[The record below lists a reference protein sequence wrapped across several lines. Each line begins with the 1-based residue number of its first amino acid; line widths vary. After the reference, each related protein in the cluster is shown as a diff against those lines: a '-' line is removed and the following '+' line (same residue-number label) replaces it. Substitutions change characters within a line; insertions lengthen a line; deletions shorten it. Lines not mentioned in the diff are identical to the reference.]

1 MSNECTLIPPG
12 SPLTNKLKLNDKNNI
27 MSLTSTAI
35 KRPTLIVVIFAVLGL
50 LGIASYFSIGYEL
63 LPKMSKQIITIST
76 TYPGAAPSEVEN
88 SVTKKVEDAVS
99 SLEKLDN
106 IKSQSFEGKSKVIVE
121 FKSDVDIN
129 QAMQDAQQK
138 VDGIAADLPDDAK
151 APEISKFSVDEAP
164 IMKMSVSAKTDNRQ
178 LYEIVDQRIKPLLSK
193 LGGVANV
200 GMMGGEER
208 QIRVNIDRKKLES
221 FNLDAQQVLN
231 AIESS
236 NLDFPAGSV
245 KDESN
250 ETTIRLAG
258 KFKSTKDIEDV
269 IVTSKDGRAI
279 FLKDLAVVID
289 GIKETESISRYNATT
304 AIGLLIYKQ
313 TDANAVQVSE
323 QVQTEIKKLEN
334 QYTAQGLKF
343 AVAQDSSD
351 FTLKAAE
358 AVNHD
363 LLLAIVLVA
372 LVMLVFLHSM
382 RNAIIVMVAIP
393 ASLVSTYIAIHAF
406 GFTFNLMTLLALSL
420 VIGILV
426 DDSIVVLENIQRHME
441 MGKDKRK
448 AALEGREEIGFTA
461 MSITLVDV
469 VVFLP
474 ITMVDGMIADIL
486 RQFSLVVVVSTLMS
500 LFVCFTL
507 TPLLVSRFGK
517 LTHPSRKKI
526 GGRIILWV
534 EDKIN
539 ALIEKYTS
547 LLKWSLGRKRWVL
560 ITTLVLL
567 FSSFALVGA
576 GFIGNEFVNMG
587 DRGELVVKVEL
598 PKDAN
603 IQQTNLK
610 TQEVEQYILSKPEV
624 INVFSSMGK
633 SDDIFSAQGE
643 RHIAEVSIKLVDKN
657 ERSFSSE
664 KFAQTIQKEL
674 QENIEGAK
682 ITTSQVDIMGNTSEA
697 PIQLVIYGENT
708 DQILKYADTVLAKVK
723 TVPGTSSQKISIEN
737 NKPEVS
743 VKVDKQKMMALGLRM
758 DQVGNVINLAFS
770 GNTDSKLT
778 EGQYDYDIAVKLDA
792 FNRQSVDELKQLA
805 FVNSA
810 GQTVRLNQ
818 FAEIER
824 TIGPAKLERK
834 DRISSVTVSCEVVGR
849 PQGTLGAEIK
859 ALVDKS
865 GIPAGLT
872 VSYEGNMKQQ
882 ADAFGSMGMALIASI
897 IFVYLIMVALYD
909 SYIYPFVVL
918 FSIPVAIVGALLAL
932 AMNMQSLNIFSLLGI
947 IMLIGLV
954 AKNAILLV
962 DYTNQLKAQGY
973 KTRDALIESGRTR
986 LRPILMTT
994 IAMVIGM
1001 LPLALASGAGAEWKN
1016 GMAWALIGG
1025 LTSSMLLTLVVVP
1038 VMYTIIDKIKDKF
1051 TKQKTEQA
1059 KEIQL
1064 LPAVNH

>member
-1 MSNECTLIPPG
+1 
-12 SPLTNKLKLNDKNNI
+12 

-35 KRPTLIVVIFAVLGL
+35 KRPTLIVVIFSVLAL
-50 LGIASYFSIGYEL
+50 LGVASYFTIGYEL
-63 LPKMSKQIITIST
+63 LPKMSKQIITIT
-76 TYPGAAPSEVEN
+76 TAYPGAAPTEVEN
-88 SVTKKVEDAVS
+88 SVTKKIEDAVS

-106 IKSQSFEGKSKVIVE
+106 IKSSSFEGNSKVIVE

-138 VDGIAADLPDDAK
+138 VDGIASDLPEDAED
-151 APEISKFSVDEAP
+151 PEISKFSVDEAP
-164 IMKMSVSAKTDNRQ
+164 IMKMSVSSKMESRR

-193 LGGVANV
+193 LAGVANV
-200 GMMGGEER
+200 GLMGGEER

-221 FNLDAQQVLN
+221 FGLDASAVLK

-245 KDESN
+245 KDLSN

-258 KFKSTKDIEDV
+258 KFKEPKDLEQVV
-269 IVTSKDGRAI
+269 ITNREGRTI
-279 FLKDLAVVID
+279 FLKDVAVVID
-289 GIKETESISRYNATT
+289 GIKETESISRFNANT
-304 AIGLLIYKQ
+304 AIGLLMYKQ
-313 TDANAVQVSE
+313 TDANAVEVSE
-323 QVQTEIKKLEN
+323 QVHAEIVKLEKE
-334 QYTAQGLKF
+334 YAKEGLKF
-343 AVAQDSSD
+343 AIAQDSSE

-363 LLLAIVLVA
+363 LLLAIILVA

-382 RNAIIVMVAIP
+382 RNAIIVMIAIP

-474 ITMVDGMIADIL
+474 ITMVDGLIADIL

-517 LTHPSRKKI
+517 LTHPNKKRL

-534 EDKIN
+534 ESRIN
-539 ALIEKYTS
+539 RLIESYTG
-547 LLKWSLGRKRWVL
+547 LLKWSLSHKRWVL
-560 ITTLVLL
+560 ITTIALL
-567 FSSFALVGA
+567 IGSFSLVGA

-587 DRGELVVKVEL
+587 DRGEMVVKVEL
-598 PKDAN
+598 PKDAS
-603 IQQTNLK
+603 IQQTNRK
-610 TQEVEQYILSKPEV
+610 TQEVEQYILTKPEV
-624 INVFSSMGK
+624 VNVFSSMGK
-633 SDDIFSAQGE
+633 SDDQFSAQGE
-643 RHIAEVSIKLVDKN
+643 RHLAEVSVKLVDKS
-657 ERSFSSE
+657 ERSFSTEQFS
-664 KFAQTIQKEL
+664 QILLKEL
-674 QENIEGAK
+674 QQRIEGAK
-682 ITTSQVDIMGNTSEA
+682 ITTSQVDIMGSTSEA
-697 PIQLVIYGENT
+697 PIQLVLNGQHVDEL
-708 DQILKYADTVLAKVK
+708 LKYADTILAKMK
-723 TVPGTSSQKISIEN
+723 TVPGTSSQKVSIEN

-743 VKVDKQKMMALGLRM
+743 VKVDKEKMMALGLRL
-758 DQVGNVINLAFS
+758 DQVGSVINLAFS
-770 GNTDSKLT
+770 GNSDSKLT
-778 EGQYDYDIAVKLDA
+778 QGQYDYDITVKLDA
-792 FNRQSVDELKQLA
+792 FNRQSVDELSQLS
-805 FVNSA
+805 FVNAA
-810 GQTVRLNQ
+810 GQTIRLDQ
-818 FAEIER
+818 FAAIER

-849 PQGTLGAEIK
+849 PQGTVGAEIK
-859 ALVDKS
+859 ALVDKDPLPE
-865 GIPAGLT
+865 GMTI
-872 VSYEGNMKQQ
+872 SYEGNMKQQ

-918 FSIPVAIVGALLAL
+918 FSIPVAMVGALLAL
-932 AMNMQSLNIFSLLGI
+932 ALTMQSLNIFSILGI
-947 IMLIGLV
+947 IMLVGLV

-962 DYTNQLKAQGY
+962 DYTNQLKAKGM
-973 KTRDALIESGRTR
+973 KTREALIESGRTR

-1016 GMAWALIGG
+1016 GMALALIGG

-1038 VMYTIIDKIKDKF
+1038 VMYVIIDKIKDRF
-1051 TKQKTEQA
+1051 TRKN
-1059 KEIQL
+1059 KEEVPVVNL
-1064 LPAVNH
+1064 LPAPTN

>member
-1 MSNECTLIPPG
+1 M
-12 SPLTNKLKLNDKNNI
+12 
-27 MSLTSTAI
+27 
-35 KRPTLIVVIFAVLGL
+35 VIFSVLGL
-50 LGIASYFSIGYEL
+50 LGTASYFSIGYEL
-63 LPKMSKQIITIST
+63 LPKMSKQVITIST
-76 TYPGAAPSEVEN
+76 AYPGAAPTEVEN
-88 SVTKKVEDAVS
+88 SVTKKIEDAVS

-106 IKSQSFEGKSKVIVE
+106 IKSQSLEGNSKVIVE
-121 FKSDVDIN
+121 FKSDVNIN

-138 VDGIAADLPDDAK
+138 VDGIASSLPEDARD
-151 APEISKFSVDEAP
+151 PEISKFSVDEAP

-200 GMMGGEER
+200 GLKGGEER
-208 QIRVNIDRKKLES
+208 QIRVNIDRKRLES
-221 FNLDAQQVLN
+221 FGLDAQSVLK

-258 KFKSTKDIEDV
+258 KFKDPKDIENV
-269 IVTSKDGRAI
+269 IITSREGRAI
-279 FLKDLAVVID
+279 YLKDVAVVID
-289 GIKETESISRYNATT
+289 GIKETETISRYNANT
-304 AIGLLIYKQ
+304 AIGLLMYKQ
-313 TDANAVQVSE
+313 TDANAVQVSV
-323 QVQTEIKKLEN
+323 QVREEIKKLEKE
-334 QYTAQGLKF
+334 YAAEGLKF
-343 AVAQDSSD
+343 AIAQDSSE

-363 LLLAIVLVA
+363 LVLAIVLVA

-393 ASLVSTYIAIHAF
+393 ASLVSTYIAIMAF

-474 ITMVDGMIADIL
+474 ITMVHGMIADIL

-517 LTHPSRKKI
+517 LTHPNKKKI

-534 EDKIN
+534 ESGIN
-539 ALIEKYTS
+539 GIINRYTS
-547 LLKWSLGRKRWVL
+547 LLKWSLGHKRWVL
-560 ITTLVLL
+560 ITILILMIGS
-567 FSSFALVGA
+567 FSLVGG
-576 GFIGNEFVNMG
+576 GFIGSEFVNMG

-610 TQEVEQYILSKPEV
+610 TQEVEQYILTKPEV
-624 INVFSSMGK
+624 LNVFSSMGK
-633 SDDIFSAQGE
+633 SDDKFAGQGE
-643 RHIAEVSIKLVDKN
+643 RHLAEVSIKLVDKS
-657 ERSFSSE
+657 ERSFTTERFSQII
-664 KFAQTIQKEL
+664 KKEL
-674 QENIEGAK
+674 EEKIEGAK
-682 ITTSQVDIMGNTSEA
+682 ITTSQVDIMGSTSEA
-697 PIQLVIYGENT
+697 PIQLVLNGENVGK
-708 DQILKYADTVLAKVK
+708 LLSYADTILAKMK

-737 NKPEVS
+737 NKPEIS
-743 VKVDKQKMMALGLRM
+743 VKVNKEKMMSLGLRM
-758 DQVGNVINLAFS
+758 DQVGNIINLAFN
-770 GNTDSKLT
+770 GNSDAKLT
-778 EGQYDYDIAVKLDA
+778 QGQYDYDITVKLDA
-792 FNRQSVDELKQLA
+792 FNRQSVDDLKKLS
-805 FVNSA
+805 FVNA
-810 GQTVRLNQ
+810 TGQTIMLDQ
-818 FAEIER
+818 FAAIER

-849 PQGTLGAEIK
+849 PQGTVGEEIK
-859 ALVDKS
+859 KLVDKDPLPP
-865 GIPAGLT
+865 GMTI
-872 VSYEGNMKQQ
+872 SYEGNMKQQ

-918 FSIPVAIVGALLAL
+918 FSIPVAMVGALLAL
-932 AMNMQSLNIFSLLGI
+932 AMNMQSLNIFSILGI
-947 IMLIGLV
+947 IMLVGLV

-962 DYTNQLKAQGY
+962 DCTNQLKAKGY

-1025 LTSSMLLTLVVVP
+1025 LTSSMILTLVMVP
-1038 VMYTIIDKIKDKF
+1038 VMYTIVDSMKDRFSK
-1051 TKQKTEQA
+1051 KSSEPLAGDVK
-1059 KEIQL
+1059 L
-1064 LPAVNH
+1064 LPA

>member
-1 MSNECTLIPPG
+1 
-12 SPLTNKLKLNDKNNI
+12 
-27 MSLTSTAI
+27 MSLTSTSI
-35 KRPTLIVVIFAVLGL
+35 KRPTLIVVIFTVLGL

-63 LPKMSKQIITIST
+63 LPKMSKQVITIST
-76 TYPGAAPSEVEN
+76 AYPGAAPSEVEN
-88 SVTKKVEDAVS
+88 SVTKKVEDAIS

-106 IKSQSFEGKSKVIVE
+106 IKSQSLEGNSKVIVE
-121 FKSDVDIN
+121 FKADVDIN
-129 QAMQDAQQK
+129 QAMQDAQRK
-138 VDGIAADLPDDAK
+138 VDGIAADLPEDAK
-151 APEISKFSVDEAP
+151 DPEISKFSVDEAP
-164 IMKMSVSAKTDNRQ
+164 IMKMSVSSKTDNRQ
-178 LYEIVDQRIKPLLSK
+178 LYEIVEQRIVPLLSK
-193 LGGVANV
+193 LAGVANV

-208 QIRVNIDRKKLES
+208 QIRVNIDRTKMEA
-221 FNLDAQQVLN
+221 FGLDAQQVLT

-236 NLDFPAGSV
+236 NLDFPAGAV
-245 KDESN
+245 KNESS
-250 ETTIRLAG
+250 EITIRLAG
-258 KFKSTKDIEDV
+258 KFKDTKDIEDV
-269 IVTSKDGRAI
+269 VITNRDGRAI
-279 FLKDLAVVID
+279 YLKDVAVVID
-289 GIKETESISRYNATT
+289 GIKETETISRYNATT
-304 AIGLLIYKQ
+304 AIGLLMYKQ

-323 QVQTEIKKLEN
+323 QVQEEIKKLEKE
-334 QYTAQGLKF
+334 YAAQGLKF
-343 AVAQDSSD
+343 AMAQDSSE

-363 LLLAIVLVA
+363 LVLAIILVA

-393 ASLVSTYIAIHAF
+393 ASLVSTYIAIYAF

-448 AALEGREEIGFTA
+448 AALEGRKEIGFTA

-474 ITMVDGMIADIL
+474 IAMVDGMIADIL

-517 LTHPSRKKI
+517 LTHPSKKKI

-534 EDKIN
+534 EKKIN
-539 ALIEKYTS
+539 KLTESYSAI
-547 LLKWSLGRKRWVL
+547 LKWSLGHKRWVL

-567 FSSFALVGA
+567 IGSFSLVGG

-587 DRGELVVKVEL
+587 DRGEMVVKVEL
-598 PKDAN
+598 PKDAT

-624 INVFSSMGK
+624 LNVFSSMGK
-633 SDDIFSAQGE
+633 SDNQFAAQGE
-643 RHIAEVSIKLVDKN
+643 RHLAEISVKLVDKS
-657 ERSFSSE
+657 ERSFSTE
-664 KFAQTIQKEL
+664 KFSKDIRKEL
-674 QENIEGAK
+674 EEKIGGAK
-682 ITTSQVDIMGNTSEA
+682 ITTSQVDIMGSTSEA
-697 PIQLVIYGENT
+697 PIQLVLNGNNVDE
-708 DQILKYADTVLAKVK
+708 LLHFADTVLAKMK

-743 VKVDKQKMMALGLRM
+743 VKIDKEKMMALGLRM
-758 DQVGNVINLAFS
+758 DQVGNVIQLAFS
-770 GNTDSKLT
+770 GNSDSKLT
-778 EGQYDYDIAVKLDA
+778 QGQYDYDITVKLDA
-792 FNRQSVDELKQLA
+792 FNRQSVNELQQLS
-805 FVNSA
+805 FVNAA
-810 GQTVRLNQ
+810 GEIIRLDQ
-818 FAEIER
+818 FAAIER

-849 PQGTLGAEIK
+849 PQGTVGEEIK
-859 ALVDKS
+859 ALVDKDPL
-865 GIPAGLT
+865 PAGMT
-872 VSYEGNMKQQ
+872 ISYEGNMKQQ
-882 ADAFGSMGMALIASI
+882 AEAFGSMGMALIASI
-897 IFVYLIMVALYD
+897 IFVYLIMVALYN

-918 FSIPVAIVGALLAL
+918 FSIPVAMVGALLAL
-932 AMNMQSLNIFSLLGI
+932 ALTMQTLNIFSILGI

-962 DYTNQLKAQGY
+962 DYTNQLKERGY
-973 KTRDALIESGRTR
+973 KTKEALLEAGRTR

-1016 GMAWALIGG
+1016 GMALALIGG
-1025 LTSSMLLTLVVVP
+1025 LTSSMLLTLLVVP
-1038 VMYTIIDKIKDKF
+1038 VMYVIIDKIKDKF
-1051 TKQKTEQA
+1051 SKKKGEEVTEI
-1059 KEIQL
+1059 KL
-1064 LPAVNH
+1064 LPATN

>member
-1 MSNECTLIPPG
+1 
-12 SPLTNKLKLNDKNNI
+12 
-27 MSLTSTAI
+27 MSLTSTSI
-35 KRPTLIVVIFAVLGL
+35 KRPTLIVVIFTVLGL

-63 LPKMSKQIITIST
+63 LPKMSKQIITVT
-76 TYPGAAPSEVEN
+76 TSYPGAAPSEVEN
-88 SVTKKVEDAVS
+88 SVTKKIEDAIS

-106 IKSQSFEGKSKVIVE
+106 IKSNSLEGNSKIIIE
-121 FKSDVDIN
+121 FKSDVDLD

-138 VDGIAADLPDDAK
+138 INKIASDLPEDAK
-151 APEISKFSVDEAP
+151 DPEISKFSVDEAP
-164 IMKMSVSAKTDNRQ
+164 IMKMSVSANMDNRV
-178 LYEIVDQRIKPLLSK
+178 LYEIVEQRIVPVLSK
-193 LGGVANV
+193 LNGVANV

-208 QIRVNIDRKKLES
+208 QVRVNIDRKKLES
-221 FNLDAQQVLN
+221 FGIDAQQVLK

-236 NLDFPAGSV
+236 NVDFPAGSL
-245 KDESN
+245 KNEST

-258 KFKSTKDIEDV
+258 KFTSPEEMANLAVTYRDGRTIYLKDI
-269 IVTSKDGRAI
+269 
-279 FLKDLAVVID
+279 AVVID
-289 GIKETESISRYNATT
+289 GVKELETISRYNSKT
-304 AIGLLIYKQ
+304 AIGLLMYKQ
-313 TDANAVQVSE
+313 TDANAVEVSE
-323 QVQTEIKKLEN
+323 QVRTEITKIEK
-334 QYTAQGLKF
+334 QYSAESLKF
-343 AVAQDSSD
+343 AIAQDSSE
-351 FTLKAAE
+351 FTLAAAE

-393 ASLVSTYIAIHAF
+393 ASLVSTYIAIYAF

-441 MGKDKRK
+441 MGKERRK

-474 ITMVDGMIADIL
+474 ITMVDGLIADIL

-517 LTHPSRKKI
+517 LTHPSPKKL
-526 GGRIILWV
+526 GGRLILWV
-534 EDKIN
+534 EARIN
-539 ALIEKYTS
+539 KLIESYTG
-547 LLKWSLGRKRWVL
+547 LLKWSLRHKRWVL
-560 ITTLVLL
+560 GTTLVLL
-567 FSSFALVGA
+567 FSSMLLVGF

-587 DRGELVVKVEL
+587 DRGEMVIKVEL

-603 IQQTNLK
+603 IEQTNLK
-610 TQEVEQYILSKPEV
+610 TQEVEQYIMSKPEV

-633 SDDIFSAQGE
+633 SKDQFSSQGE
-643 RHIAEVSIKLVDKN
+643 RHIAEISVKLVDKQ
-657 ERSFSSE
+657 ERRFSTEQFSQIL
-664 KFAQTIQKEL
+664 KKEL
-674 QENIEGAK
+674 EENVTGAK
-682 ITTSQVDIMGNTSEA
+682 ITTSQVDIMGSTSEA
-697 PIQLVIYGENT
+697 PIQLVLNGNSVDT
-708 DQILKYADTVLAKVK
+708 LLQYADSILAKMK
-723 TVPGTSSQKISIEN
+723 TVPGTSSQKVSIEN
-737 NKPEVS
+737 NKPEIS
-743 VKVDKQKMMALGLRM
+743 IHIDKDKMTALGLRM
-758 DQVGNVINLAFS
+758 DQVGAVLQLAFS

-778 EGQYDYDIAVKLDA
+778 QGQYDYDISVRLDQ
-792 FNRQSVDELKQLA
+792 FNRQSVDELKQLSFA
-805 FVNSA
+805 SA
-810 GQTVRLNQ
+810 NGTMIRLEQ
-818 FAEIER
+818 FASIER
-824 TIGPAKLERK
+824 TLGPAKLERK

-849 PQGTLGAEIK
+849 PQGTVGAEIK
-859 ALVDKS
+859 ALVDKDPL
-865 GIPAGLT
+865 PAGIS

-882 ADAFGSMGMALIASI
+882 AEAFGSMGLALIASI
-897 IFVYLIMVALYD
+897 IFVYLIMVALYN

-962 DYTNQLKAQGY
+962 DYTNQLKEKGY
-973 KTRDALIESGRTR
+973 STTDALIESGRTR

-1038 VMYTIIDKIKDKF
+1038 VMYYIIDKIKDKF
-1051 TKQKTEQA
+1051 TRKQPEQG
-1059 KEIQL
+1059 EILL
-1064 LPAVNH
+1064 LPATGAAQ

>member
-1 MSNECTLIPPG
+1 
-12 SPLTNKLKLNDKNNI
+12 
-27 MSLTSTAI
+27 MSLTALSI

-50 LGIASYFSIGYEL
+50 LGVASYFSIGYEL

-76 TYPGAAPSEVEN
+76 AYPGAAPTEVEN
-88 SVTKKVEDAVS
+88 SVTKKVEDAIS

-106 IKSQSFEGKSKVIVE
+106 IKSQSFEGNSKVIIE
-121 FKSDVDIN
+121 FKSDVNLN
-129 QAMQDAQQK
+129 QAMEDAQRK
-138 VDGIAADLPDDAK
+138 INAIKSDLPEDAK
-151 APEISKFSVDEAP
+151 DPEISKFSVDEAP
-164 IMKMSVSAKTDNRQ
+164 IMKMSLTSTVDNRE
-178 LYEIVDQRIKPLLSK
+178 LYEIVKQRIVPRLSK
-193 LGGVANV
+193 LAGVANV

-221 FNLDAQQVLN
+221 FNMDAQQVLK

-258 KFKSTKDIEDV
+258 KFKSPKDIEDV
-269 IVTSKDGRAI
+269 VITNNNGSPI
-279 FLKDLAVVID
+279 YLKDVATIID
-289 GIKETESISRYNATT
+289 GIKETETISRYNANT
-304 AIGLLIYKQ
+304 AIGLLMYKQ

-323 QVQTEIKKLEN
+323 QVRDEIVKLQHE
-334 QYTAQGLKF
+334 YASQGLKF
-343 AVAQDSSD
+343 AIAQDSSE
-351 FTLKAAE
+351 FTLAAAE

-363 LLLAIVLVA
+363 LVLAIILVA

-393 ASLVSTYIAIHAF
+393 ASLVTTYISIYMF

-448 AALEGREEIGFTA
+448 AALEGRQEIGFTA
-461 MSITLVDV
+461 VSITLVDV

-474 ITMVDGMIADIL
+474 ITMVHGLIADIL
-486 RQFSLVVVVSTLMS
+486 RQFSTVVVTSTLMS

-517 LTHPSRKKI
+517 LTHPSKKKI

-534 EDKIN
+534 EARIEK
-539 ALIEKYTS
+539 LIESYS
-547 LLKWSLGRKRWVL
+547 ELLKWSLKHKRWVL
-560 ITTLVLL
+560 ITTLGLMVGS
-567 FSSFALVGA
+567 FSLVGF

-587 DRGELVVKVEL
+587 DRGELVINVEL
-598 PKDAN
+598 PKDAT

-610 TQEVEQYILSKPEV
+610 TQEVERYILSKPEV
-624 INVFSSMGK
+624 VNVFSSMGK
-633 SDDIFSAQGE
+633 SDNQFAAQGE
-643 RHIAEVSIKLVDKN
+643 RHKSEISVKLVDKN
-657 ERSFSSE
+657 ERPFSSE
-664 KFAQTIQKEL
+664 QFSSMIQKEL
-674 QENIEGAK
+674 KEKIEGAK

-697 PIQLVIYGENT
+697 PIQLVLNGDNVDE
-708 DQILKYADTVLAKVK
+708 LLGYADTILAKMK
-723 TVPGTSSQKISIEN
+723 MVPGTSDQKVSIEN

-743 VKVDKQKMMALGLRM
+743 VKVDKEKMTALGLRM
-758 DQVGNVINLAFS
+758 DQVGNIINLAFA
-770 GNTDSKLT
+770 GNSDTKLT
-778 EGQYDYDIAVKLDA
+778 QGQYDYDITVKFDA
-792 FNRQSVDELKQLA
+792 FNRQSTDELKQLS
-805 FVNSA
+805 FVNNA
-810 GQTVRLNQ
+810 GQIIRLEQ
-818 FAEIER
+818 FATIER
-824 TIGPAKLERK
+824 AIGPAKLERK

-849 PQGTLGAEIK
+849 PQGTVGAEIK
-859 ALVDKS
+859 ALVDKDPLPK
-865 GIPAGLT
+865 GMTI
-872 VSYEGNMKQQ
+872 SYEGNMKQQ
-882 ADAFGSMGMALIASI
+882 AEAFGSLGYALIASI
-897 IFVYLIMVALYD
+897 IFVYLIMVALYN

-932 AMNMQSLNIFSLLGI
+932 ALNLQSLNIFSLLGI

-954 AKNAILLV
+954 AKNAILIV
-962 DYTNQLKAQGY
+962 DYTNQLKENGRN
-973 KTRDALIESGRTR
+973 TFDALIEAGRTR

-1038 VMYTIIDKIKDKF
+1038 VMYVIIDKIKEKF
-1051 TKQKTEQA
+1051 TRKNVE
-1059 KEIQL
+1059 EIHATPL
-1064 LPAVNH
+1064 LENAI

>member
-1 MSNECTLIPPG
+1 
-12 SPLTNKLKLNDKNNI
+12 

-35 KRPTLIVVIFAVLGL
+35 KRPTLIVVIFTVLGL
-50 LGIASYFSIGYEL
+50 LGVASYFSIGYEL
-63 LPKMSKQIITIST
+63 LPKMSKQVITIST
-76 TYPGAAPSEVEN
+76 SYPGAAPSEVEN
-88 SVTKKVEDAVS
+88 SVTKKIEDAVS

-106 IKSQSFEGKSKVIVE
+106 IKSQSLEGNSKVIVE

-129 QAMQDAQQK
+129 QAMADAQRK
-138 VDGIAADLPDDAK
+138 VNAIASDLPEDSKD
-151 APEISKFSVDEAP
+151 PEISKFSVDEAP
-164 IMKMSVSAKTDNRQ
+164 IMKMSVSSNTENRV
-178 LYEIVDQRIKPLLSK
+178 LFEIVEQRIVPLMSK
-193 LGGVANV
+193 LAGVANV

-208 QIRVNIDRKKLES
+208 QLRVNIDRKKLES
-221 FNLDAQQVLN
+221 FGLDAQQVLK

-245 KDESN
+245 KSESN

-258 KFKSTKDIEDV
+258 KFKNPQDIENV
-269 IVTSKDGRAI
+269 IVTNRDGNTIYVKDVAT
-279 FLKDLAVVID
+279 VID
-289 GIKETESISRYNATT
+289 GIKETESISRYNANT

-323 QVQTEIKKLEN
+323 QIHTEIKKLETE
-334 QYTAQGLKF
+334 YAHEGVKF
-343 AVAQDSSD
+343 ALAQDSSD

-393 ASLVSTYIAIHAF
+393 ASLVSTYIAIYAF

-441 MGKDKRK
+441 MGKERRK

-474 ITMVDGMIADIL
+474 ITMVNGMIADIL

-517 LTHPSRKKI
+517 LTHPSKKKLW
-526 GGRIILWV
+526 GRIILW
-534 EDKIN
+534 
-539 ALIEKYTS
+539 IEGNIEQLTTRYTS
-547 LLKWSLGRKRWVL
+547 LLKWSLGHKRWVL
-560 ITTLVLL
+560 MITLGLLVG
-567 FSSFALVGA
+567 SFALVGA

-587 DRGELVVKVEL
+587 DRGELVIKVEL

-610 TQEVEQYILSKPEV
+610 TQEVERYILSKPEV
-624 INVFSSMGK
+624 VNVFSSMGK
-633 SDDIFSAQGE
+633 NDNQFSQQGE
-643 RHIAEVSIKLVDKN
+643 RHLSEISIKLVDKS
-657 ERSFSSE
+657 ERSFSTE
-664 KFAQTIQKEL
+664 KFSQMLQKEL
-674 QENIEGAK
+674 QEKIEGAK
-682 ITTSQVDIMGNTSEA
+682 ITTSQVDIMGSTSEA
-697 PIQLVIYGENT
+697 PIQLIINGDNVEK
-708 DQILKYADTVLAKVK
+708 LLSFADTVLAKMK
-723 TVPGTSSQKISIEN
+723 QVPGTSSQKISIEN

-743 VKVDKQKMMALGLRM
+743 VKVDKEKMMALGLRM
-758 DQVGNVINLAFS
+758 DQVGNVIKIAFS
-770 GNTDSKLT
+770 GNSDNKLT
-778 EGQYDYDIAVKLDA
+778 QGQYEYDITVKLDG
-792 FNRQSVDELKQLA
+792 FDRQSIEDLKQLS
-805 FVNSA
+805 FVNAS
-810 GQTVRLNQ
+810 GQIIRLDQ
-818 FAEIER
+818 FASIER
-824 TIGPAKLERK
+824 AIGPAKLERK
-834 DRISSVTVSCEVVGR
+834 DRISSVTVSTEVVGR
-849 PQGTLGAEIK
+849 PQGTVGEEIK
-859 ALVDKS
+859 KLVEKDPL
-865 GIPAGLT
+865 PAGMT
-872 VSYEGNMKQQ
+872 ISYEGNMKQQ
-882 ADAFGSMGMALIASI
+882 AEAFGSMGMALIASI
-897 IFVYLIMVALYD
+897 IFVYLIMVALYN

-918 FSIPVAIVGALLAL
+918 FSIPVAMVGALLAL
-932 AMNMQSLNIFSLLGI
+932 ALTMQTLNIFSILGI

-962 DYTNQLKAQGY
+962 DYTNHLKEKGMN
-973 KTRDALIESGRTR
+973 TIEALVESGRTR

-1016 GMAWALIGG
+1016 GMALALIGG

-1038 VMYTIIDKIKDKF
+1038 VMYIIIDKIVARFNRKNK
-1051 TKQKTEQA
+1051 KSEA
-1059 KEIQL
+1059 VEL
-1064 LPAVNH
+1064 LPAVVGNI

>member
-1 MSNECTLIPPG
+1 
-12 SPLTNKLKLNDKNNI
+12 
-27 MSLTSTAI
+27 MSLTAIAI
-35 KRPTLIVVIFAVLGL
+35 KRPTLIVVIFSVLAL
-50 LGIASYFSIGYEL
+50 LGVASYFSIGYEL
-63 LPKMSKQIITIST
+63 LPKMSKQMITIST
-76 TYPGAAPSEVEN
+76 SYPGAAPTEVEN
-88 SVTKKVEDAVS
+88 SVTKKIEDAVS

-106 IKSQSFEGKSKVIVE
+106 IRSSSLEGNSKVIVE
-121 FKSDVDIN
+121 FKSDVDMN

-138 VDGIAADLPDDAK
+138 VDGIASDLPEDAK
-151 APEISKFSVDEAP
+151 NPEISKFSVDEAP

-178 LYEIVDQRIKPLLSK
+178 LFEIVDQRIVPLLSK
-193 LGGVANV
+193 LSGVANV
-200 GMMGGEER
+200 GMKGGEER
-208 QIRVNIDRKKLES
+208 QIRVNIDRKKIES
-221 FNLDAQQVLN
+221 YGMDAQQVLK

-258 KFKSTKDIEDV
+258 KFKSVKDIQDV
-269 IVTSKDGRAI
+269 VIANHGGRAI
-279 FLKDLAVVID
+279 FLKDVAVVID
-289 GIKETESISRYNATT
+289 GIRETETISRYNGNT
-304 AIGLLIYKQ
+304 AIGLLMYKQ
-313 TDANAVQVSE
+313 TDANAVEVSE
-323 QVQTEIKKLEN
+323 QVRAEIVKLEKE
-334 QYTAQGLKF
+334 YASEGLKF
-343 AVAQDSSD
+343 AIAQDSSE

-393 ASLVSTYIAIHAF
+393 ASLVSTYIAIYAF
-406 GFTFNLMTLLALSL
+406 GYTFNLMTLLALSL

-441 MGKDKRK
+441 MGKDKRR
-448 AALEGREEIGFTA
+448 AAQEGREEIGFTA
-461 MSITLVDV
+461 MSITMVDV

-474 ITMVDGMIADIL
+474 ITFVHGLIAGVL
-486 RQFSLVVVVSTLMS
+486 REFSMVVVVSTLMS

-517 LTHPSRKKI
+517 LTHPNPKKLW
-526 GGRIILWV
+526 GRF
-534 EDKIN
+534 IN
-539 ALIEKYTS
+539 WTEKNIESLIEKYAA
-547 LLKWSLGRKRWVL
+547 LLKWSLSHKRWIL
-560 ITTLVLL
+560 GITLVLL
-567 FSSFALVGA
+567 FGSFSLVGA

-587 DRGELVVKVEL
+587 DRGEVVIKVEL

-603 IQQTNLK
+603 IQHTNLK
-610 TQEVEQYILSKPEV
+610 TQEVERYILSKPEV
-624 INVFSSMGK
+624 VSVFSSMGK
-633 SDDIFSAQGE
+633 SDDKFAGQGE
-643 RHIAEVSIKLVDKN
+643 RHMSEISIKMVDKS
-657 ERSFSSE
+657 ERSIGTE
-664 KFAQTIQKEL
+664 AFAKNIQKEL
-674 QENIEGAK
+674 SEHIEGAK
-682 ITTSQVDIMGNTSEA
+682 ITTSQVDIMGSTSEA
-697 PIQLVIYGENT
+697 PIQLILNGENV
-708 DQILKYADTVLAKVK
+708 DKLLAYADTVLAKMK

-743 VKVDKQKMMALGLRM
+743 VKVNKEKMMALGLRM
-758 DQVGNVINLAFS
+758 DQVGGVIQLAFN
-770 GNTDSKLT
+770 GNSDSKFT
-778 EGQYDYDIAVKLDA
+778 QGQYDYDITVKLDA
-792 FNRQSVDELKQLA
+792 FNRQSVDELKQLN

-810 GQTVRLNQ
+810 GQSIRLDQ

-849 PQGTLGAEIK
+849 PQGTVGAEIK
-859 ALVDKS
+859 ALVEKDQLPK
-865 GIPAGLT
+865 GMTI
-872 VSYEGNMKQQ
+872 SYEGNMKQQ
-882 ADAFGSMGMALIASI
+882 AEAFGSMGMALIASI

-918 FSIPVAIVGALLAL
+918 FSIPVAVVGALLAL
-932 AMNMQSLNIFSLLGI
+932 ALTMQTLNIFSLLGI
-947 IMLIGLV
+947 IMLVGLV

-962 DYTNQLKAQGY
+962 DYTNHLKATGLPV
-973 KTRDALIESGRTR
+973 REALIQSGRTR

-1016 GMAWALIGG
+1016 GMALALIGG

-1038 VMYTIIDKIKDKF
+1038 VIYLIIDKIVARFSKSKII
-1051 TKQKTEQA
+1051 TE
-1059 KEIQL
+1059 EPVVFI
-1064 LPAVNH
+1064 PAVAEI